1 MRDYLNSLEW
11 LKSGLFWRTFF
22 MLALLVT
29 ASMIAWLSNFR
40 TLETTPRAQQMAA
53 QIISIVTITRSALTH
68 SAPEKRHELLADLAN
83 KEGVQ
88 IYLLEDTDRVE
99 EPEATPFFLE
109 SKPLMQRGLGPTTRF
124 ASKLNDING
133 FWISFDI
140 EDDHYWLR
148 LEPDRLSPPIG
159 QQLFSWAVLT
169 LFLTLL
175 GAAIIS
181 KLINDPLSRLSNAAR
196 AVAKGKQ
203 PPPLPQ
209 KGPKEIRE
217 TNLSFNTM
225 MEDLVRI
232 ETDRSIILAGISHD
246 LRTPLARMQLE
257 IEMASLT
264 DEARTGM
271 QSDLQQM
278 DAIINQFL
286 DYAKPLD
293 KVEFERIN
301 ISEVMQQVIDETY
314 RFQNLRLRTAI
325 SPDIFVNGNL
335 IELRR
340 LFNNLIENACRYGK
354 TTGSPITTLDVQC
367 SRKTKERKHNIL
379 ISFRDHGLGVAEQ
392 DLVRLLR
399 PFTRGD
405 ASRSQANGSGLG
417 LAIVDRI
424 IKSHGGKLRIYN
436 HHEGGFVIVIALQES
451 KEA

>member
-1 MRDYLNSLEW
+1 MHSYLNSLEW

-29 ASMIAWLSNFR
+29 ASMTAWMANFR
-40 TLETTPRAQQMAA
+40 ILETTPRAQQMAA
-53 QIISIVTITRSALTH
+53 QIVSIVTITRAALTH
-68 SAPEKRHELLADLAN
+68 SAPEKRHQLLSDLAN

-88 IYLLEDTDRVE
+88 IYLLEDNDHVE
-99 EPEATPFFLE
+99 EPDATSFFQE
-109 SKPLMQRGLGPTTRF
+109 SKAIMLRGLGPDTRF
-124 ASKLNDING
+124 ASKLNGVSG

-140 EDDHYWLR
+140 DDDHYWLR
-148 LEPDRLSPPIG
+148 LEQDRLDPPIG
-159 QQLFSWAVLT
+159 LQLFSWAMAT

-196 AVAKGKQ
+196 AIAKGKQ

-217 TNLSFNTM
+217 TNQSFNTM
-225 MEDLVRI
+225 MEDLARI
-232 ETDRSIILAGISHD
+232 EADRTIILAGISHD

-257 IEMASLT
+257 VEMANLSA
-264 DEARTGM
+264 DSRQGM

-278 DAIINQFL
+278 DAIIGQFL

-293 KVEFERIN
+293 KAELETIN
-301 ISEVMQQVIDETY
+301 LSEVLQQIIDEAS
-314 RFQNLRLRTAI
+314 RFQYLRLRTAI
-325 SPDIFVNGNL
+325 TPDLFINGNMT
-335 IELRR
+335 EVRR

-354 TTGSPITTLDVQC
+354 TTGAPITTLDIQC
-367 SRKTKERKHNIL
+367 SRKNKERKLGIL
-379 ISFRDHGLGVAEQ
+379 ISFRDHGVGVAEP
-392 DLVRLLR
+392 DLIRLLK

-424 IKSHGGKLRIYN
+424 VKRHGGKLRIYN
-436 HHEGGFVIVIALQES
+436 HQEGGFVIVIALQEA
-451 KEA
+451 KDV